1 MAERLQSF
9 CPGFHT
15 GNLRYT
21 SRMSTYQDVLI
32 ALRKITRAIDLYS
45 KKLSRESGLTS
56 PQLLVLREVEVL
68 GHAKPSVVAKNVHL
82 SQATVTSIID
92 RLEMAGLLSRERSLE
107 DRRAVDLTLTD
118 EGRQKLASA
127 PELLQS
133 GFIERFSKLED
144 WERSQLVSSI
154 QRLAA
159 MMDAGD
165 IDAAPIL
172 ELGDL
177 RPDDDEADL

>member
-1 MAERLQSF
+1 
-9 CPGFHT
+9 
-15 GNLRYT
+15 
-21 SRMSTYQDVLI
+21 MSTYQEVLI
-32 ALRKITRAIDLYS
+32 ALRKITRAIDLHS
-45 KKLSRESGLTS
+45 KQLTREIGLTA
-56 PQLLVLREVEVL
+56 PQLLVLKEVESL

-92 RLEMAGLLSRERSLE
+92 RLEKANLITRTRSHE
-107 DRRAVDLTLTD
+107 DRRAVDLTLTED
-118 EGRQKLASA
+118 GRAKLAIA
-127 PELLQS
+127 PELLQA
-133 GFIERFSKLED
+133 GFIEKFSALED

-159 MMDAGD
+159 MMDAGH

-177 RPDDDEADL
+177 KEIDLVDQE